1 MNGWGAFFRNS
12 AVGRNHERHEKH
24 ESQKAIVAPWLP
36 IFRVFCVFR
45 GSPRVSG
52 RRGGGSSL
60 PRAWGRKRG
69 LLFGAD
75 IQRVLSLEAGL
86 LRKGWNGNP
95 RGIAQLEN
103 PVAKTL
109 GRQVFQNPFQFQKD
123 GGPVGLFEGNDDDTV
138 VFGKQPGD
146 RVKEIAVRCQQ
157 DGLLLL
163 ANSKTARSSVPCSA
177 NSSTLHAEWSASF
190 RKSAADFG
198 KFSSRR
204 KFMPPHDR
212 RVPDSP
218 SFGWRTQEPRQ
229 DRLS

>member
-1 MNGWGAFFRNS
+1 MDGWVAFFRNS
-12 AVGRNHERHEKH
+12 AVGRNHEKH
-24 ESQKAIVAPWLP
+24 ENRKAIVAPPFFSCLLCFSWFP
-36 IFRVFCVFR
+36 PGVRQE
-45 GSPRVSG
+45 G
-52 RRGGGSSL
+52 RRFISTAGLGAQKGAAIRGRYPTRPEFGGGPSTKGMEWQSTRY
-60 PRAWGRKRG
+60 PAIGKPG
-69 LLFGAD
+69 CENSGA
-75 IQRVLSLEAGL
+75 AGFPKSIPVSKEW
-86 LRKGWNGNP
+86 RTGW
-95 RGIAQLEN
+95 
-103 PVAKTL
+103 V
-109 GRQVFQNPFQFQKD
+109 
-123 GGPVGLFEGNDDDTV
+123 FEGNDDDTV

-177 NSSTLHAEWSASF
+177 NSSTLHAEWPASF